1 MSGRIILLRHGQ
13 THSNVSRL
21 LDTRPPGAELT
32 ELGRAQA
39 AEAGRELAELL
50 GAGKGSEGRLG
61 AVISSVALRAQQ
73 TAVLAI
79 AAYEQAAGKG
89 PGTIPIDVRM
99 GLHEAFAGDYER
111 YNDEETHRTYARILR
126 NQLERDTTACL
137 PNGETYPQVLER
149 FQPVLEAV
157 SEEVAARDKDT
168 IIVSHGTAIRTAAT
182 YATGVDGDFAFAG
195 YLANCRYI
203 ILEPGDAE
211 FGNWTLVR
219 WADLDHQI

>member
-13 THSNVSRL
+13 THSNVSHI

-39 AEAGRELAELL
+39 DEVGRELADFL
-50 GAGKGSEGRLG
+50 GAGQDSEGSLG

-73 TAVLAI
+73 TAVLTMAS
-79 AAYEQAAGKG
+79 YEQAAGKD
-89 PGTIPIDVRM
+89 PGSIPIDVRL
-99 GLHEAFAGDYER
+99 GIHEVFAGDHEG
-111 YNDEETHRTYARILR
+111 YNDEETHRNYAQILR
-126 NQLERDTTACL
+126 QQLERDTLACL

-149 FQPVLEAV
+149 FRPVLESV
-157 SEEVAARDKDT
+157 QEEVAARDKDT

-195 YLANCRYI
+195 YIANCRYI
-203 ILEPGDAE
+203 VLEPGDAE
-211 FGNWTLVR
+211 FGAWKLVR